1 MIVYRLESD
10 RTEGGPFVNGGY
22 GTPNSWRHT
31 HEPPNYGNTPS
42 AKVFREWR
50 EKHNLDHNLDEGTL
64 LPEEYLFSFQDI
76 GILID
81 CFEGFEEI
89 PHMKLYEIEIDR
101 FYPEDYCILP
111 DGQVIFRLEK
121 SRTLLEL

>member
-1 MIVYRLESD
+1 MKVYRLESD
-10 RTEGGPFVNGGY
+10 LTGGGPFADGGY

-31 HEPPNYGNTPS
+31 HEPPNYGDTPS
-42 AKVFREWR
+42 VKVFREWR
-50 EKHNLDHNLDEGTL
+50 EKYNQEEGTF
-64 LPEEYLFSFQDI
+64 LPEGYLFAFEDI

-81 CFEGFEEI
+81 CFEGLEEI

-111 DGQVIFRLEK
+111 DGQVIFRLGK
-121 SRTLLEL
+121 SRALLEL

>member
-10 RTEGGPFVNGGY
+10 LTEGGPFANGGL

-31 HEPPNYGNTPS
+31 HEPPNYGDTPS

-50 EKHNLDHNLDEGTL
+50 EKHNLDHNLDEV
-64 LPEEYLFSFQDI
+64 PEEYLFSFEDL

-81 CFEGFEEI
+81 CFEDFEEI

>member
-1 MIVYRLESD
+1 MKVYRLESD
-10 RTEGGPFVNGGY
+10 LTGGGPFCDGGD
-22 GTPNSWRHT
+22 GTPDSWRHT
-31 HEPPNYGNTPS
+31 HEPPNYGSTPS

-50 EKHNLDHNLDEGTL
+50 EKYNQEEGTD
-64 LPEEYLFSFQDI
+64 LPEEYLFSFEDI